1 MDISRKLN
9 KKQKHHCAMER
20 TTDTHQ
26 SMPRCGFVHS
36 SNQEINL
43 NAKNKARYADLD
55 SGFI

>member
-1 MDISRKLN
+1 
-9 KKQKHHCAMER
+9 MER
-20 TTDTHQ
+20 TTDIHQ
-26 SMPRCGFVHS
+26 QMPCCGFVHS